1 MKVGRIR
8 EECNIYIEN
17 IKLKK
22 TDKLS
27 YLVVLLDDENEQNS
41 DISNRINKYNANVN
55 ALYLILKDKNI
66 PTKAKTIKFTTVLR
80 TVLLGGSET
89 WTMTRLSSDIQA
101 AEMSLENCPRCDQ
114 T

>member
-80 TVLLGGSET
+80 TTAWWVRNLDNDKTIFGYT
-89 WTMTRLSSDIQA
+89 SS
-101 AEMSLENCPRCDQ
+101 
-114 T
+114 